1 MVICG
6 RYGGGVGCLRP
17 ALRTLAE
24 ARPPGKCKC
33 PSFGARGLGW
43 VRFPA
48 LKNVSRQWIHS
59 CCQFTV
65 SRKRQRD
72 IESLGRE
79 RKGEGRGARALPLAL
94 YLFRT
99 LWALQVTGSYAP
111 RLLAG
116 GNRGSRGERLGGEA
130 LVGSIVKR
138 NRESQKMFKTKE
150 GTILQRRRSLIP
162 KLCRQESWLRS
173 VQRVYCVGSQAE
185 SGNMKKWG
193 GVESTVEGKSVRRRL
208 RMAGKCHQGECS
220 GTK

>member
-116 GNRGSRGERLGGEA
+116 GNRGSRGKG
-130 LVGSIVKR
+130 
-138 NRESQKMFKTKE
+138 
-150 GTILQRRRSLIP
+150 
-162 KLCRQESWLRS
+162 W
-173 VQRVYCVGSQAE
+173 
-185 SGNMKKWG
+185 
-193 GVESTVEGKSVRRRL
+193 
-208 RMAGKCHQGECS
+208 AGRPWWEVLSS
-220 GTK
+220 GTGKARRCSKQKKGLFCSVGGR